1 MQLLGAFITIDSL
14 SLIYIINYC
23 RRKKKMKEIRIHGRG
38 GQGSVTAAELLA
50 VAAFEDGK
58 YSQAFPAFGV
68 ERRGA
73 PVTAFVRLDDKPIRL
88 RSQIYEPDYV
98 IVQDATLV
106 DVVDVARGT
115 KPEGFILINTEKSP
129 EHFKMETKASIKTL
143 DATKLAMDFIGK
155 PIVNTTLIG
164 AFAGVSGL
172 IKPESIKNAVME
184 RFPGKVGEKNA
195 AAIQAAYDMMEAHR

>member
-1 MQLLGAFITIDSL
+1 
-14 SLIYIINYC
+14 
-23 RRKKKMKEIRIHGRG
+23 MKEIRIHGRG

-73 PVTAFVRLDDKPIRL
+73 PVMAFVRLDNKPIRL

-106 DVVDVARGT
+106 DVVDVARGA
-115 KPEGFILINTEKSP
+115 KSDGIILINTEKTP
-129 EHFKMETKASIKTL
+129 ESFKLVTKATVRTL
-143 DATKLAMDFIGK
+143 DATKLAIDYIGK

-172 IKPESIKNAVME
+172 IRPESIKNAVME

-195 AAIQAAYDMMEAHR
+195 QAIQAAYELMEGKR

>member
-1 MQLLGAFITIDSL
+1 
-14 SLIYIINYC
+14 
-23 RRKKKMKEIRIHGRG
+23 MKEIRIHGRG

-73 PVTAFVRLDDKPIRL
+73 PVMAFVRLNEKPIRL
-88 RSQIYEPDYV
+88 RSQIYKPDYV

-106 DVVDVARGT
+106 DVVDVAHGA
-115 KPEGFILINTEKSP
+115 KPDGIILINTENSP
-129 EHFKMETKASIKTL
+129 GAFKFDSKAAVKTL
-143 DATKLAMDFIGK
+143 DATKLAIEFIGK

-164 AFAGVSGL
+164 AFAGVSGE
-172 IKPESIKNAVME
+172 INPESIKGAVME
-184 RFPGKVGEKNA
+184 RFPGKVGEMNA
-195 AAIQAAYDMMEAHR
+195 QAIQAAYDLMVEQR

>member
-1 MQLLGAFITIDSL
+1 
-14 SLIYIINYC
+14 
-23 RRKKKMKEIRIHGRG
+23 MKEIRIHGRG

-73 PVTAFVRLDDKPIRL
+73 PVTSFVRLNDKPIRL

-106 DVVDVARGT
+106 EVVDVASGA
-115 KPEGFILINTEKSP
+115 KPKGIILINTEKDP
-129 EHFKMETKASIKTL
+129 ESFHLSVKTSVKTL
-143 DATKLAMDFIGK
+143 DATRLAMEIIGK

-164 AFAGVSGL
+164 AFAGVTGE
-172 IKPESIKNAVME
+172 INPESIKRAVME
-184 RFPGKVGEKNA
+184 RFPGTIGEKNA
-195 AAIQAAYDMMEAHR
+195 EAIQAAYDLMEAKR